1 MENFLHIDDL
11 ICASPASLRCHQ
23 SFLQAVTSIEIS
35 GLIYRVQV
43 DGPPTPTSYLTAN
56 GSFQFQFQFQF
67 LEVPNSNNP
76 LPLSASWRSMTALIS
91 SILIKAEGTTI
102 IDRIIARLRCNQRM
116 NGLDLN
122 ASFACS
128 LDLIYYLL
136 MRSLSGFP
144 SSGYQEALVM
154 YFFYRVT
161 RPWQPQ
167 PSVCGINDAFLY
179 FVLPFVSAESGPTKL
194 TGLLRQRPL
203 PQPLANDPT
212 MEVSIKSMSPW
223 SLNFELK
230 PPEGRGQSFS
240 HNLLLNIPPKGLP
253 YYQLLVELE
262 PDIGPLIARLAFH
275 LIDVAATTCVSTVS
289 MLNPHVGT
297 FATAKALASSVFM
310 ADRHQIPHAPNV
322 NKV

>member
-1 MENFLHIDDL
+1 
-11 ICASPASLRCHQ
+11 
-23 SFLQAVTSIEIS
+23 
-35 GLIYRVQV
+35 
-43 DGPPTPTSYLTAN
+43 
-56 GSFQFQFQFQF
+56 
-67 LEVPNSNNP
+67 
-76 LPLSASWRSMTALIS
+76 
-91 SILIKAEGTTI
+91 
-102 IDRIIARLRCNQRM
+102 
-116 NGLDLN
+116 
-122 ASFACS
+122 
-128 LDLIYYLL
+128 
-136 MRSLSGFP
+136 
-144 SSGYQEALVM
+144 M

-223 SLNFELK
+223 SLNFQLK

-262 PDIGPLIARLAFH
+262 PDIGPLIARLALH

-322 NKV
+322 NKVQEHLQTINQPMVCQQRRSCRTERSVSWNQLQEKPHNTSVPWNELQQRTKTHPRRSTNIKNRVDVRDLSSVQPGSRTTSCDSPPPL